1 MDPDISQKAGAVAW
15 AAHPPTHAKAVG
27 AELVVGSAEVV
38 GGDRCSSHLDDA
50 KPRDQRR
57 PTPTRD
63 PTASQSAMGGNS
75 YFNN

>member
-15 AAHPPTHAKAVG
+15 AAHQPTHAKAVG

-50 KPRDQRR
+50 KPRDQR
-57 PTPTRD
+57 
-63 PTASQSAMGGNS
+63 
-75 YFNN
+75 